1 MKNVFNWVL
10 SSFALLALLLACVLL
25 CQKLNN
31 EMTQT
36 KILNQQLITAEKQT
50 EVETLRLENEKTR
63 KYVYEKL
70 RK

>member
-1 MKNVFNWVL
+1 MKHLISLLTIFVL
-10 SSFALLALLLACVLL
+10 ILACVLL